1 MNEVF
6 GDRIRTHKHNT
17 SVSNT
22 IYFYIQWYIC
32 VRATC
37 FDLVGHPQAL
47 QENISKSSVFLHYG
61 IPQCRKTKQL
71 LDLFSGGPEDDLLG
85 RNMSP

>member
-1 MNEVF
+1 MLFVYK
-6 GDRIRTHKHNT
+6 I
-17 SVSNT
+17 
-22 IYFYIQWYIC
+22 IY

-47 QENISKSSVFLHYG
+47 KEHRSKRCVGFLHYG
-61 IPQCRKTKQL
+61 IPYVL
-71 LDLFSGGPEDDLLG
+71 GGPEDDLLG